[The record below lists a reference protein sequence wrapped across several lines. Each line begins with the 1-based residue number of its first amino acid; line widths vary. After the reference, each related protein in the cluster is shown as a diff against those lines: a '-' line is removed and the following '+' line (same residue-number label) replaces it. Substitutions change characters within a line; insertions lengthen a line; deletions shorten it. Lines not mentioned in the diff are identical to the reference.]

1 MSMDNTTITT
11 TGASTT
17 GTYTYSLDYYYSLF
31 KNPTLVVQFYQIA
44 YPITFILGFF
54 GNIASLIT
62 FSRLTLRRVSTGCL
76 FIALAISDTLF
87 LVGSIFDFVEIGLQV
102 GQFRFNR

>member
-1 MSMDNTTITT
+1 MDNSTLITT
-11 TGASTT
+11 RAPSNA
-17 GTYTYSLDYYYSLF
+17 TYTYSLDYYYSLF

-76 FIALAISDTLF
+76 FIVLAVSDTLF
-87 LVGSIFDFVEIGLQV
+87 LISSVFDFVEFGLQV
-102 GQFRFNR
+102 N